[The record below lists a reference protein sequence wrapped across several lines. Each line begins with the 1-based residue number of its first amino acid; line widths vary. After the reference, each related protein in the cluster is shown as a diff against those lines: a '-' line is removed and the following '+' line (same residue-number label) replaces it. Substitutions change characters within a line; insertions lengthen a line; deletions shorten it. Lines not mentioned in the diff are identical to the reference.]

1 MVRGTHP
8 ASDCS
13 DGSPA
18 NFDFISKGYLHG
30 KEVSVLEVVDLRV
43 SYGAIKALDGISF
56 AVPQG
61 RIVALLGANGSG
73 KTTTLRAITGQAA
86 PGGGRLEFEGRELQ
100 RLPTHEIIRGGIA
113 MVPEGRRIF
122 ASLTVYE
129 NLLMGAY
136 FRRDHPALAQDLAL
150 LYDTFP
156 RLAERRTQAAGTLS
170 GGEQQ
175 MLALGRALM
184 SRPRLL
190 LLDEPSLG
198 LAPLLV
204 KEVFHII
211 TGLNQR
217 GVTILLVEQ
226 NAAAALK
233 IAHHGYVLEA
243 GRVVLEGSGAE
254 LLANPQLQ
262 QAYLGEATEGEAPG

>member
-1 MVRGTHP
+1 M
-8 ASDCS
+8 
-13 DGSPA
+13 
-18 NFDFISKGYLHG
+18 
-30 KEVSVLEVVDLRV
+30 LEVVDLQV

-56 AVPQG
+56 AVPRG

-73 KTTTLRAITGQAA
+73 KTTTLRAITGLAA
-86 PGGGRLEFEGRELQ
+86 PGGGRIVFEGRELS
-100 RLPTHEIIRGGIA
+100 RLPTHEIIRSGIA

-122 ASLTVYE
+122 ANLTVYE
-129 NLLMGAY
+129 NLLLGAY
-136 FRRDHPALAQDLAL
+136 FRRDQAVLARDLDL

-211 TGLNQR
+211 TRLNQQ

-233 IAHHGYVLEA
+233 IAHHGYVLEV
-243 GRVVLEGSGAE
+243 GRVVLAGSGAE
-254 LLANPQLQ
+254 LLANPELQ
-262 QAYLGEATEGEAPG
+262 EAYLGEAAETEAPGWP

>member
-1 MVRGTHP
+1 M
-8 ASDCS
+8 
-13 DGSPA
+13 
-18 NFDFISKGYLHG
+18 
-30 KEVSVLEVVDLRV
+30 LEVLNLQV

-56 AVPQG
+56 DVPQG
-61 RIVALLGANGSG
+61 GIVTLLGANGSG
-73 KTTTLRAITGQAA
+73 KTTTLRAITGMAA
-86 PGGGRLEFEGRELQ
+86 PVGGRIVFAGRELQ
-100 RLPTHEIIRGGIA
+100 GRPTHEIIRAGIA
-113 MVPEGRRIF
+113 LVPEGRRIF
-122 ASLTVYE
+122 ANLTVYE
-129 NLLMGAY
+129 NLLLGAY
-136 FRRDHPALAQDLAL
+136 FRRDQPALARDLDF

-175 MLALGRALM
+175 MLAVGRALM

-211 TGLNQR
+211 NLLNQR

-233 IAHHGYVLEA
+233 IAHHGYVLET
-243 GRVVLEGSGAE
+243 GRVVLAGSGAE
-254 LLANPQLQ
+254 LLAHPQLRR
-262 QAYLGEATEGEAPG
+262 AYLGDDSAVAPG

>member
-1 MVRGTHP
+1 M
-8 ASDCS
+8 
-13 DGSPA
+13 
-18 NFDFISKGYLHG
+18 
-30 KEVSVLEVVDLRV
+30 LEVLNLRV
-43 SYGAIKALDGISF
+43 AYGAIQALDGISF
-56 AVPQG
+56 GVPRG
-61 RIVALLGANGSG
+61 RIVTLLGANGSG
-73 KTTTLRAITGQAA
+73 KTTTLRAITGLS
-86 PGGGRLEFEGRELQ
+86 PPRGGRILFEGRELQ
-100 RLPTHEIIRGGIA
+100 GLPTHEIIRAGIA
-113 MVPEGRRIF
+113 LAPEGRRIF
-122 ASLTVYE
+122 ANLTVYE
-129 NLLMGAY
+129 NLLLGAY
-136 FRRDHPALAQDLAL
+136 FRRDQPALERDLDL

-156 RLAERRTQAAGTLS
+156 RLAERRSQAAGTLS

-204 KEVFHII
+204 QEVFHII
-211 TGLNQR
+211 TRLNQQ

-233 IAHHGYVLEA
+233 ISHHGYVLET

-254 LLANPQLQ
+254 LLAHPQLQ
-262 QAYLGEATEGEAPG
+262 QAYLGDGSETEDAPGLTPR

>member
-1 MVRGTHP
+1 M
-8 ASDCS
+8 
-13 DGSPA
+13 
-18 NFDFISKGYLHG
+18 
-30 KEVSVLEVVDLRV
+30 LEVFDLQV
-43 SYGAIKALDGISF
+43 SYGAIKALDGVSF
-56 AVPQG
+56 DVPRGQ
-61 RIVALLGANGSG
+61 IVALLGANGSG
-73 KTTTLRAITGQAA
+73 KTTTLKAITGLAA
-86 PGGGRLEFEGRELQ
+86 LKGGRILFEGRELQ
-100 RLPTHEIIRGGIA
+100 GLPTHEIIRAGIA
-113 MVPEGRRIF
+113 LAPEGRRIF
-122 ASLTVYE
+122 ANLTVLE
-129 NLLMGAY
+129 NLLLGAY
-136 FRRDHPALAQDLAL
+136 FRRDQQALERDLDL

-211 TGLNQR
+211 TRLNQR

-233 IAHHGYVLEA
+233 IAHQGYVLET
-243 GRVVLEGSGAE
+243 GRVVLAGTGAE
-254 LLANPQLQ
+254 LLAHPQLQ
-262 QAYLGEATEGEAPG
+262 QAYLGDDPETEGQPELTPR